1 MNQALDL
8 AMASCAVNAKT
19 AGQARSHAATKKNI
33 EFRNFIN
40 LQRYSQKYKTA
51 EGRDMVFR
59 RIYFYL

>member
-1 MNQALDL
+1 
-8 AMASCAVNAKT
+8 MASCAVNAKT